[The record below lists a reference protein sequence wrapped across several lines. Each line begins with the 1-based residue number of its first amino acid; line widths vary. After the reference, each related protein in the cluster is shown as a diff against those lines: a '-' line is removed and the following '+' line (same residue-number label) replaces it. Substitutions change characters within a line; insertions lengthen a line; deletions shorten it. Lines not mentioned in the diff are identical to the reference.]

1 MKRPSTSIKSETD
14 WKRVRAMR
22 DRDIDLSD
30 SPEITPELFARAVVR
45 RGLKPKEPKVQLTI
59 RMDKE
64 VLEWFRARGRGYQ
77 THISSLLRAYMEAHK
92 TETSE
97 AANAKRARTAG
108 GGERPGTRRVQ
119 G

>member
-1 MKRPSTSIKSETD
+1 MKRTSTSIKSETD

-22 DRDIDLSD
+22 DHDIDLSD

-92 TETSE
+92 TTE

-108 GGERPGTRRVQ
+108 GGERPGSRRVQ

>member
-1 MKRPSTSIKSETD
+1 
-14 WKRVRAMR
+14 MR
-22 DRDIDLSD
+22 DRNTDISD
-30 SPEITPELFARAVVR
+30 SPEITPELFARAVAR

-64 VLEWFRARGRGYQ
+64 VLEWFRARGRGYH

-92 TETSE
+92 TTE

-108 GGERPGTRRVQ
+108 GGERPGSRNIR